1 MNEVEHSGQENYES
15 ATLTI
20 NEWKQVIEKAESSG
34 GSDLH
39 MYILRS
45 WANQQVVTN
54 GSIAA
59 FRGNVIED
67 LGDRRNGFT
76 AIGVITRFVR
86 SVTGNPKASCYDW
99 DTIEGEWTIGTFQ
112 TMSLRM
118 AMGHSRAPKGS
129 EGIA

>member
-54 GSIAA
+54 GSINA
-59 FRGNVIED
+59 FRENVID
-67 LGDRRNGFT
+67 DATSRQRGAH
-76 AIGVITRFVR
+76 AIGEITKFVR
-86 SVTGNPKASCYDW
+86 RVTGNSKATCYSW
-99 DTIEGEWTIGTFQ
+99 NEIRGEWTIGQSQRT
-112 TMSLRM
+112 SLRI
-118 AMGHSRAPKGS
+118 AMGHPGAP
-129 EGIA
+129 ER